1 MFPVAERRN
10 PRPPSSRQSGFT
22 LLEVLVAVVVLGVG
36 MLGVA
41 ALQVN
46 ALKSNQSSLQRT
58 QAVTM
63 IYYMLDA
70 MRANRADAAN
80 QLYDMG
86 KTCVVPT
93 AAPTS
98 LVSNDLLS
106 WLQALKDNIGDASTT
121 CGEIDCTSGATL
133 CKVAVYWD
141 DTRGAGGNAAEKFE
155 IATRL

>member
-1 MFPVAERRN
+1 MLPF
-10 PRPPSSRQSGFT
+10 SRQSGFT

-80 QLYDMG
+80 ELYDMG
-86 KTCVVPT
+86 KTCAVPT
-93 AAPTS
+93 AGHEPG
-98 LVSNDLLS
+98 LQRPPLL
-106 WLQALKDNIGDASTT
+106 AS
-121 CGEIDCTSGATL
+121 GPQGQYRRRKHHL
-133 CKVAVYWD
+133 
-141 DTRGAGGNAAEKFE
+141 R
-155 IATRL
+155 